1 MESLTIEKLNNFLSK
16 RKCTLLGVGP
26 MSKNCIDASIEI
38 SNEHDVPLML
48 IASRRQIDSTQSGGG
63 YVNNWTT
70 EKFSEYVKTHDKNKN
85 IILCRDH
92 GGPWQNDYE
101 KNDKLDLSEAMES
114 AKKSFLTDIKSD
126 FQIIHIDPTIDI
138 HSKISTEQIFERVFN
153 LYEYCNTVSKKL
165 NKKIVFE
172 ISLGKEDGGFDS
184 YEEIKH
190 VISKMESFCSKM
202 NFPLPY
208 FLVVRTG
215 NHVMELQNV
224 GSFES
229 IFLDKKQTTYKTNLL
244 KIIEL
249 CNKHQIR
256 IKEHNTDYLSDKAL
270 QIHPEIGIH
279 AANVAPEFAV
289 VETRAF
295 LSLLKKNQLE
305 AELEKFIDIS
315 YSSKKWEKWM
325 LDNSQLGKQEKAIIS
340 GHYIFGKNEFIELK
354 NDVENKISL
363 DVSLDS
369 YLKTEIKKS
378 LIRYLNLFS
387 VI

>member
-1 MESLTIEKLNNFLSK
+1 MESLTIEKLNDFLSK
-16 RKCTLLGVGP
+16 RNCTLLGVGP

-38 SNEHDVPLML
+38 SNEHNIPLML
-48 IASRRQIDSTQSGGG
+48 IASRRQIDSNESGGG

-101 KNDKLDLSEAMES
+101 KNDKLDLAEAMES

-138 HSKISTEQIFERVFN
+138 HSKISTEQIFERVFD

-190 VISKMESFCSKM
+190 VVSKMESFCSKM

-249 CNKHQIR
+249 CNKHQIK

-305 AELEKFIDIS
+305 AELEKFIEIS

-378 LIRYLNLFS
+378 VIRYLNLFS

>member
-101 KNDKLDLSEAMES
+101 KNDKLDLAEAMES

-153 LYEYCNTVSKKL
+153 LYEYCDTVSKKL

-190 VISKMESFCSKM
+190 IISKMESFCSKM

-305 AELEKFIDIS
+305 TELEKFIDIS

>member
-92 GGPWQNDYE
+92 GGQWQNDYE
-101 KNDKLDLSEAMES
+101 KNDKLDLAEAMES

-138 HSKISTEQIFERVFN
+138 HSKISTEQIFERVFD

-190 VISKMESFCSKM
+190 VVSKMESFCSKM

-305 AELEKFIDIS
+305 AELEKFIEIS

-378 LIRYLNLFS
+378 VIRYLNLFS

>member
-1 MESLTIEKLNNFLSK
+1 MESLTIEKLNDFLSK

-38 SNEHDVPLML
+38 SNEHNIPLML
-48 IASRRQIDSTQSGGG
+48 IASRRQIDSNESGGG

-138 HSKISTEQIFERVFN
+138 HSKISTEQIFERVFD

-190 VISKMESFCSKM
+190 VVSKMESFCSKM

-305 AELEKFIDIS
+305 TELEKFIDIS

>member
-138 HSKISTEQIFERVFN
+138 HSKISMEQIFERVFN

-378 LIRYLNLFS
+378 VIRYLNLFS

>member
-190 VISKMESFCSKM
+190 VVSKMESFCSKM

-378 LIRYLNLFS
+378 VIRYLNLFS

>member
-101 KNDKLDLSEAMES
+101 KNDKLDLAEAMES

-138 HSKISTEQIFERVFN
+138 HSKISTEQIFERVFD

-190 VISKMESFCSKM
+190 VVSKMESFCSKM

-305 AELEKFIDIS
+305 AELEKFIEIS

-378 LIRYLNLFS
+378 VIRYLNLFS

>member
-101 KNDKLDLSEAMES
+101 KNDKLDLAEAMES

-138 HSKISTEQIFERVFN
+138 YSKISTEQIFERVFD

-184 YEEIKH
+184 YEEIENI
-190 VISKMESFCSKM
+190 ISKMESFCSKM

-215 NHVMELQNV
+215 NHVMEQQNV

-249 CNKHQIR
+249 CNKHQIMV
-256 IKEHNTDYLSDKAL
+256 KEHNTDYLSDKAL

-305 AELEKFIDIS
+305 AELEKFIEIS

-325 LDNSQLGKQEKAIIS
+325 LDNSRLGKQEKAIIS

-354 NDVENKISL
+354 NDIENKISL

-378 LIRYLNLFS
+378 INRYLNLFS

>member
-153 LYEYCNTVSKKL
+153 LYEYCDTVSKKL

-190 VISKMESFCSKM
+190 IISKMESFCSKM

>member
-16 RKCTLLGVGP
+16 RKCNLLGVGP

-138 HSKISTEQIFERVFN
+138 YSKISTEQIFERVFD

-165 NKKIVFE
+165 NKKIAFE

-184 YEEIKH
+184 YEEIENI
-190 VISKMESFCSKM
+190 ISKMESYCSKM

-215 NHVMELQNV
+215 NHVMEQQNV

-249 CNKHQIR
+249 CNKHQIMV
-256 IKEHNTDYLSDKAL
+256 KEHNTDYLSDKAL

-305 AELEKFIDIS
+305 AELEKFIEIS

-325 LDNSQLGKQEKAIIS
+325 LDNSRLGKQEKAIIS

-354 NDVENKISL
+354 NDIENKISL

-378 LIRYLNLFS
+378 INRYLNLFS

>member
-138 HSKISTEQIFERVFN
+138 HSKISMEQIFERVFN

-325 LDNSQLGKQEKAIIS
+325 LSDSKLGKQEKAIIS

>member
-101 KNDKLDLSEAMES
+101 KNDKLDLAEAMES

-138 HSKISTEQIFERVFN
+138 HSKISTEQIFERVFD
-153 LYEYCNTVSKKL
+153 LYEYCNRVSKKL

-190 VISKMESFCSKM
+190 VVSKMESFCSKM

-270 QIHPEIGIH
+270 QIHPKIGIH

-305 AELEKFIDIS
+305 AELEKFIEIS

-378 LIRYLNLFS
+378 VIRYLNLFS

>member
-153 LYEYCNTVSKKL
+153 LYEYCDTVSKKL

-190 VISKMESFCSKM
+190 IISKMESFCSKM

-305 AELEKFIDIS
+305 AELEKFIEIS

-378 LIRYLNLFS
+378 VIRYLNLFS

>member
-1 MESLTIEKLNNFLSK
+1 MESLTVEKLDDFLSK

-38 SNEHDVPLML
+38 SNEHNIPLML
-48 IASRRQIDSTQSGGG
+48 IASRRQIDSNESGGG

-190 VISKMESFCSKM
+190 IISKMESFCSKM

-305 AELEKFIDIS
+305 AELEKFIEIS

-325 LDNSQLGKQEKAIIS
+325 LSDSKLGKQEKAIIS

>member
-229 IFLDKKQTTYKTNLL
+229 IFLDKNQATSKTNLL

-325 LDNSQLGKQEKAIIS
+325 LSDSKLGKQEKAIIS
-340 GHYIFGKNEFIELK
+340 GHYIFGKNEFIDLK
-354 NDVENKISL
+354 NDVERKISL
-363 DVSLDS
+363 KSTLDS
-369 YLKTEIKKS
+369 YLKLEVKKS
-378 LIRYLNLFS
+378 ISRYLNLFS
-387 VI
+387 MI

>member
-153 LYEYCNTVSKKL
+153 LYEYCDTVSKKL

-190 VISKMESFCSKM
+190 IVSKMESFCR
-202 NFPLPY
+202 NGDFPLPY

-305 AELEKFIDIS
+305 TELEKFIDIS

-378 LIRYLNLFS
+378 VIRYLNLFS

>member
-153 LYEYCNTVSKKL
+153 LYEYCDTVSKKL

>member
-101 KNDKLDLSEAMES
+101 KNDKLDLAEAMES

-138 HSKISTEQIFERVFN
+138 HSKISTEQIFERVFD

-190 VISKMESFCSKM
+190 VVSKMESFCSKM

-249 CNKHQIR
+249 CNKHQIK

-305 AELEKFIDIS
+305 AELEKFIEIS

-378 LIRYLNLFS
+378 VIRYLNLFS

>member
-138 HSKISTEQIFERVFN
+138 HSKISTEQIFERVFD

-190 VISKMESFCSKM
+190 IISKMESFCSKM

-305 AELEKFIDIS
+305 AELEKFIEIS

-378 LIRYLNLFS
+378 VIRYLNLFS

>member
-153 LYEYCNTVSKKL
+153 LYEYCDTVSKKL

-190 VISKMESFCSKM
+190 IISKMESFCSKM

-305 AELEKFIDIS
+305 TELEKFIDIS

>member
-138 HSKISTEQIFERVFN
+138 HSKISTEQIFERVFD

-190 VISKMESFCSKM
+190 IISKMESFCSKM

-305 AELEKFIDIS
+305 TELEKFIDIS

-387 VI
+387 MI

>member
-1 MESLTIEKLNNFLSK
+1 
-16 RKCTLLGVGP
+16 
-26 MSKNCIDASIEI
+26 
-38 SNEHDVPLML
+38 
-48 IASRRQIDSTQSGGG
+48 
-63 YVNNWTT
+63 
-70 EKFSEYVKTHDKNKN
+70 
-85 IILCRDH
+85 
-92 GGPWQNDYE
+92 
-101 KNDKLDLSEAMES
+101 
-114 AKKSFLTDIKSD
+114 
-126 FQIIHIDPTIDI
+126 
-138 HSKISTEQIFERVFN
+138 
-153 LYEYCNTVSKKL
+153 
-165 NKKIVFE
+165 
-172 ISLGKEDGGFDS
+172 
-184 YEEIKH
+184 
-190 VISKMESFCSKM
+190 M

-224 GSFES
+224 GSFEY

-249 CNKHQIR
+249 CNKHQIK

-305 AELEKFIDIS
+305 AELEKFIEIS

-378 LIRYLNLFS
+378 VIRYLNLFS

>member
-138 HSKISTEQIFERVFN
+138 HSKISTEQIFERVFD

-190 VISKMESFCSKM
+190 IISKMESFCSKM

-305 AELEKFIDIS
+305 TELEKFIDIS

-378 LIRYLNLFS
+378 VIRYLNLFS

>member
-1 MESLTIEKLNNFLSK
+1 MEGLTVEKLDDFLSK

-138 HSKISTEQIFERVFN
+138 HSKISMEQIFERVFN
-153 LYEYCNTVSKKL
+153 LYEYCDTVSKKL

>member
-138 HSKISTEQIFERVFN
+138 HSKISTEQIFERVFD

-190 VISKMESFCSKM
+190 IISKMESFCSKM

-229 IFLDKKQTTYKTNLL
+229 IFLDKNQATSKTNLL

>member
-138 HSKISTEQIFERVFN
+138 HSKISMEQIFERVFN

>member
-1 MESLTIEKLNNFLSK
+1 MESLTVEKLDDFLSK

-153 LYEYCNTVSKKL
+153 LYEYCDTVSKKL

-190 VISKMESFCSKM
+190 IVSKMESFCYKM

-305 AELEKFIDIS
+305 AELEKFIEIS

>member
-153 LYEYCNTVSKKL
+153 LYEYCDTVSKKL

-305 AELEKFIDIS
+305 TELEKFIDIS

-325 LDNSQLGKQEKAIIS
+325 LSDSKLGKQEKAIIS
-340 GHYIFGKNEFIELK
+340 GHYIFGKNEFIDLK
-354 NDVENKISL
+354 NDVERKISL
-363 DVSLDS
+363 KNTLDS
-369 YLKTEIKKS
+369 HLKLEVKKS
-378 LIRYLNLFS
+378 IIRYLNLFS
-387 VI
+387 MI

>member
-101 KNDKLDLSEAMES
+101 KNDKLDLTEAMES

-153 LYEYCNTVSKKL
+153 LYEYCDTVSKKL

-190 VISKMESFCSKM
+190 VVSKMESFCSKM

-305 AELEKFIDIS
+305 AELEKFIEIS

-378 LIRYLNLFS
+378 VIRYLNLFS